1 MAALRAE
8 GEEVKD
14 DDPFFSANLQQLQA
28 YPSLIYLIYLK
39 LYIYVFLLYCATIHK
54 LYL

>member
-28 YPSLIYLIYLK
+28 YPSLIYLK